1 MGQLGMDLEHA
12 LDLESWG
19 QLLELAGSR
28 LDRTSASVADKGTF
42 GVASST
48 SSAAVGSLIL
58 VSL

>member
-1 MGQLGMDLEHA
+1 MDLEHA